1 MNKPMAVNL
10 QDYRSVNA
18 WVRQALKEGW
28 RFPRRIA
35 ERAELLDFNHPAA
48 FCYCRICGR
57 TAADYEVLH
66 TVFVDG
72 RPPTDLEAVFEG
84 GREGFVNC
92 EEIICIDCLPDDGSY
107 P

>member
-1 MNKPMAVNL
+1 MTGL
-10 QDYRSVNA
+10 
-18 WVRQALKEGW
+18 
-28 RFPRRIA
+28 RR
-35 ERAELLDFNHPAA
+35 RARASLRCRGIGFPAA
-48 FCYCRICGR
+48 FGYCRICGR